1 MNGANTSRQQP
12 WNTELDFHIGCSMV
26 REHTARSQLK
36 FVEMCWVVQDI
47 DNRCTQPVDT
57 WKEHGYSICWMR
69 YKCQLHLLVLRPS
82 AAVLIS
88 SPASPYRSWREDAE
102 SSNFYNYTTVAIERR
117 CWEFQLLLLLVQ
129 LSISLHL
136 FWLHVVFRS
145 TVWCTAILNFFV
157 NLANG
162 PLF

>member
-12 WNTELDFHIGCSMV
+12 RNTELDFHLDCSMV

-36 FVEMCWVVQDI
+36 FVEMCLVAQDI
-47 DNRCTQPVDT
+47 VNCCTQPVDA
-57 WKEHGYSICWMR
+57 WKEHGFSICWMR
-69 YKCQLHLLVLRPS
+69 YKCQLHLLLVLRSS

-88 SPASPYRSWREDAE
+88 SPASPCRSWRGDIKN
-102 SSNFYNYTTVAIERR
+102 SNFSNYTIAAIERR
-117 CWEFQLLLLLVQ
+117 CWELQLLLLLVHF
-129 LSISLHL
+129 SISLHL

-145 TVWCTAILNFFV
+145 VWCTAILKFFV

-162 PLF
+162 PR